1 MEIKVI
7 ASSSSGN
14 CYFVSDGI
22 TNLLIEAGVN
32 LNRIRKYVN
41 LSSLSG
47 CLISHEHLD
56 HSKYAKEIAKYC
68 NIYSSKGTLEALGS
82 FGNFEFRKQA
92 INGLIKIGTFY
103 IKTFETVHD
112 AIDPVGFLIL
122 SSHLKETLFFATDTK
137 VIKNKFENLDYI
149 MIEANYSL
157 NIADNNLTALERRRY
172 NTHLSLEGVVAFLKT
187 LDLTKTK
194 KMYLMHLSD
203 SASDEKYFKETVQK
217 LTGKEVIICKK

>member
-41 LSSLSG
+41 PSSLSG

-68 NIYSSKGTLEALGS
+68 NI
-82 FGNFEFRKQA
+82 
-92 INGLIKIGTFY
+92 
-103 IKTFETVHD
+103 
-112 AIDPVGFLIL
+112 
-122 SSHLKETLFFATDTK
+122 
-137 VIKNKFENLDYI
+137 
-149 MIEANYSL
+149 
-157 NIADNNLTALERRRY
+157 
-172 NTHLSLEGVVAFLKT
+172 
-187 LDLTKTK
+187 
-194 KMYLMHLSD
+194 
-203 SASDEKYFKETVQK
+203 
-217 LTGKEVIICKK
+217 